1 MIGILSTIVKSLEEV
16 MTNMYI
22 VQKSRSID
30 FRKTKTPFR
39 NSYFKI
45 QMSQNVGVTQQ
56 LNNKSFDEKNIN
68 NKNVRNSFTNWLHI
82 TILEIINKTK
92 KKIMREKFWW

>member
-16 MTNMYI
+16 MTKMYI

-30 FRKTKTPFR
+30 FKKTKTPFR
-39 NSYFKI
+39 NLYFKI

-56 LNNKSFDEKNIN
+56 Q
-68 NKNVRNSFTNWLHI
+68 
-82 TILEIINKTK
+82 
-92 KKIMREKFWW
+92 KF

>member
-1 MIGILSTIVKSLEEV
+1 MIGILSTIVKQPEEV

-30 FRKTKTPFR
+30 FRKTTPFR

-45 QMSQNVGVTQQ
+45 QMLQNVGVTQQQ
-56 LNNKSFDEKNIN
+56 LNNKSFDEK
-68 NKNVRNSFTNWLHI
+68 KHKQY
-82 TILEIINKTK
+82 EC
-92 KKIMREKFWW
+92 